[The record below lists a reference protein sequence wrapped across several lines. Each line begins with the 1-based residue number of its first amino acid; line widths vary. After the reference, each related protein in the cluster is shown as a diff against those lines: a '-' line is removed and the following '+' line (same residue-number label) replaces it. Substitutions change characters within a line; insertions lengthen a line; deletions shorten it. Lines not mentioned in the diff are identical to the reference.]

1 MDDHTLIREGLR
13 TLLDQI
19 GHFDWI
25 GEFNHPSALLVAL
38 RDNMP
43 VDIVLID
50 VFYNRENKITDIG
63 QLAIQFNHIKW
74 MILSAY
80 ESQALVQQAFSLGIS
95 AYLRKDVTLDELRHA
110 LQQTWSG
117 KKNLNYTGVTAG
129 PSQYPRP
136 NAESLSLREKEIIS
150 LIVKGRTE
158 QQIAETLFISKH
170 TVHTHRKNILK
181 KLGLHSN
188 ADILKFFIEN
198 NLG

>member
-19 GHFDWI
+19 DHFEWI
-25 GEFNHPSALLVAL
+25 GEFNHPSALLDAL
-38 RDNMP
+38 RSNMP
-43 VDIVLID
+43 IDIVLID

-63 QLAIQFNHIKW
+63 QLAIQFNSIKW

-95 AYLRKDVTLDELRHA
+95 AYLRKDVTLEELRHA
-110 LQQTWSG
+110 LQRTWSG
-117 KKNLNYTGVTAG
+117 KKNLNYTGVSAG
-129 PSQYPRP
+129 PSLFAQG
-136 NAESLSLREKEIIS
+136 NTESLSLREKEIIS

-181 KLGLHSN
+181 KLRLHSN

>member
-19 GHFDWI
+19 DHFDWI
-25 GEFNHPSALLVAL
+25 AEFNHPSALMEAL
-38 RDNMP
+38 RARMP

-50 VFYNRENKITDIG
+50 VFYNRENRMHDIG
-63 QLAIQFNHIKW
+63 RMASQYLGIKW

-95 AYLRKDVTLDELRHA
+95 AYLRKDVTLEELKHA
-110 LQQTWSG
+110 LQRTWAG
-117 KKNLNYTGVTAG
+117 KKNLNYTGVSDG
-129 PSQYPRP
+129 PAFAPQGDTEP
-136 NAESLSLREKEIIS
+136 LSVREKEIIG

-158 QQIAETLFISKH
+158 QQIAESLFISKH

-188 ADILKFFIEN
+188 ADILKYFIEN

>member
-13 TLLDQI
+13 NLLDQI
-19 GHFDWI
+19 DHFDWI
-25 GEFNHPSALLVAL
+25 GEFNHPSALLDAL
-38 RDNMP
+38 HANLNI
-43 VDIVLID
+43 DIVLID
-50 VFYNRENKITDIG
+50 VFYNRENKIDEIG
-63 QLAIQFNHIKW
+63 RLAMQFQAIKW

-80 ESQALVQQAFSLGIS
+80 ESQALVQQAFSLGIC

-110 LQQTWSG
+110 LQGAWSG

-129 PSQYPRP
+129 PALSAQGTP
-136 NAESLSLREKEIIS
+136 ESLSLREKEIIK
-150 LIVKGRTE
+150 LIVKGNTE
-158 QQIAETLFISKH
+158 QQIAGSLFISKH

-188 ADILKFFIEN
+188 ADIVKFFIEN

>member
-19 GHFDWI
+19 DHFDWI
-25 GEFNHPSALLVAL
+25 GEFNHPSALLDAL
-38 RDNMP
+38 RSNMP

-63 QLAIQFNHIKW
+63 QMAIQYNRIKW

-80 ESQALVQQAFSLGIS
+80 ESQALVHQAFSLGIS

-110 LQQTWSG
+110 LRRTWSG
-117 KKNLNYTGVTAG
+117 KMNLNYTGVTTG
-129 PSQYPRP
+129 PYPIP
-136 NAESLSLREKEIIS
+136 LGTAESLSLREKEIIS
-150 LIVKGRTE
+150 LIVKGKTE

-170 TVHTHRKNILK
+170 TVHSHRKNILK